1 MDNIENYL
9 YILFALIY
17 IISRVIKARSKQKQ
31 QGSPKQPQQQ
41 TPVSKPVQQQNQ
53 PPRKKAFS
61 FEDIL
66 KEFEKN
72 LAGEEESA
80 YEKPLPVKEIKY
92 EKPRPIPVKEVEKK
106 PNPYDAYKSTSY
118 KSIKEEIE
126 SDRKSS
132 FTRSENYS
140 IKDDVAGEYVKMLQ
154 DPQGFKN
161 AIVLSE
167 IINRKYF

>member
-9 YILFALIY
+9 YILFAVIY

-31 QGSPKQPQQQ
+31 QGSPQPPQRQA
-41 TPVSKPVQQQNQ
+41 PVSKPAQQQSQ
-53 PPRKKAFS
+53 PQQKKAFS

-80 YEKPLPVKEIKY
+80 HEKPLPVKEIKY

-106 PNPYDAYKSTSY
+106 SSTEV
-118 KSIKEEIE
+118 KVLQI
-126 SDRKSS
+126 
-132 FTRSENYS
+132 
-140 IKDDVAGEYVKMLQ
+140 GE
-154 DPQGFKN
+154 
-161 AIVLSE
+161 VLSL
-167 IINRKYF
+167 